1 MTQHKKEDMQRINYK
16 SDFDFILKLR
26 DCKGDAVGFPGYD
39 WEARLWTPQNKANAY
54 TASCRGGVCENCY
67 NDNGEI
73 HIVCDG
79 HRLGLG
85 QLCAELT
92 VELPNGIYPDGYR
105 KRVEPQLLDIELVN
119 DAGDSPTEAQTEVAV
134 AYAVIDAYDMA
145 VASGYEGTREEYTA
159 SLGMLPD
166 LAATVSDLRQGKRE
180 IAEALTEQG
189 IPTAADAPMAEMAE
203 SVRTLYQIPDTS
215 AGAREHVTARG
226 VYSRYDMVAEVN
238 RHRRADYP
246 HCIGVSFVGDT
257 VTLGAA
263 DAYALSDGTWLSESG
278 AKHEFTDGERAHY
291 AVCYFHEDFFAMPW
305 PQGVDVLDIAC
316 LGSHP
321 TFSASTCRPFVS
333 LFVDSAPASY
343 EGHDFSVG
351 SHGASVVMSGVEHLP
366 SGEAVISDGSIH
378 VLEMPDLVEC
388 RRTIAS
394 NCKVL
399 RRMELPMLEK
409 AASIAVGLQSLTE
422 LSLPSLVTAT
432 GTVASDCPALTEL
445 SLSNLEDAFSADAF
459 GKLDNVVALSLPKLK
474 RLYVGSSSLRL
485 PKITSLTL
493 PSVEY
498 IFFGNGFLTMNMP
511 NLNELRLPSAV
522 TITGNGGLLR
532 GVRDIDV
539 YLPKVITFATG
550 ITRNNKNVR
559 IHFGSQ
565 TGVSFDLNNA
575 AVTAITIEPGFTG
588 SIDFKSAVLT
598 ADNLRELLVNLGD
611 NTDGATMRIQMGAN
625 NLAKLTEDEI
635 AVATAKNYTVS

>member
-1 MTQHKKEDMQRINYK
+1 MQRINYK
-16 SDFDFILKLR
+16 SDFDFILRLR

-166 LAATVSDLRQGKRE
+166 LAATVSDLRQG
-180 IAEALTEQG
+180 
-189 IPTAADAPMAEMAE
+189 
-203 SVRTLYQIPDTS
+203 
-215 AGAREHVTARG
+215 
-226 VYSRYDMVAEVN
+226 
-238 RHRRADYP
+238 
-246 HCIGVSFVGDT
+246 
-257 VTLGAA
+257 
-263 DAYALSDGTWLSESG
+263 
-278 AKHEFTDGERAHY
+278 
-291 AVCYFHEDFFAMPW
+291 
-305 PQGVDVLDIAC
+305 
-316 LGSHP
+316 
-321 TFSASTCRPFVS
+321 
-333 LFVDSAPASY
+333 
-343 EGHDFSVG
+343 
-351 SHGASVVMSGVEHLP
+351 
-366 SGEAVISDGSIH
+366 
-378 VLEMPDLVEC
+378 
-388 RRTIAS
+388 
-394 NCKVL
+394 
-399 RRMELPMLEK
+399 
-409 AASIAVGLQSLTE
+409 LQSLTE

-445 SLSNLEDAFSADAF
+445 SLSNLEEAFSADAF

-498 IFFGNGFLTMNMP
+498 IFLSTGFLTRHMP

-532 GVRDIDV
+532 GARDIDV
-539 YLPKVITFATG
+539 YLPKVITFTPG
-550 ITRNNKNVR
+550 ITWSNKNVR